1 VIAPENKMNS
11 IQPTTDAMNSIQP
24 TTNAMNIET
33 KPQREGGHISSS
45 SRSRRLATTIL
56 ALTILGPI
64 FAFAQIPP
72 RFYWKNLAGGNAV
85 PVIFQSLSGNANPMD
100 PADFLSGNA
109 AIDANVAMVGYAKM
123 LPLFDRTL
131 TLAVLETVGRVSGET
146 TIAGRS
152 YNQSANGFG
161 DPMLEVGYNL
171 IGPKAIKNIPDMLR
185 YEPKLS
191 LDLIVDVVFPIG
203 EYDSDQALNLGMN
216 RWYGRVGAPIVWQIG
231 PWVPGRRTTFEV
243 FPSVWF
249 YGDNDDFVGQ
259 TLSTD
264 PKFQLE
270 AHLTR
275 DFTEHFWG
283 SLDTTYMA
291 GGKSSLNGVA
301 GDSLNTLG
309 VGFTLGYQITD
320 NLSLTAGYMATVN
333 DSAPTDLKMDVF
345 RISLTY
351 GWHKLVQ
358 GMNRLKSEE

>member
-1 VIAPENKMNS
+1 MYTNS
-11 IQPTTDAMNSIQP
+11 AKSHRRDFQLPSAVP
-24 TTNAMNIET
+24 
-33 KPQREGGHISSS
+33 P
-45 SRSRRLATTIL
+45 RRLGTALVVLATFCPL
-56 ALTILGPI
+56 L
-64 FAFAQIPP
+64 AFAQIPP
-72 RFYWKNLAGGNAV
+72 RFYWKSLAGANAV

-100 PADFLSGNA
+100 PANVVSADASV
-109 AIDANVAMVGYAKM
+109 DANVALVGYAKL

-131 TLAVLETVGRVSGET
+131 TLAMLETVGRISGET
-146 TIAGRS
+146 TVAGRS
-152 YNQSANGFG
+152 YNESTTGFG

-203 EYDSDQALNLGMN
+203 EYDNEKALNIGQN

-249 YGDNDDFVGQ
+249 YSDNDDLVGQ

-275 DFTEHFWG
+275 DFTENFWG

-291 GGKSSLNGVA
+291 GGESTVGGVP
-301 GDSLNTLG
+301 GDPLNTLG
-309 VGFTLGYQITD
+309 VGFTLGYQIND

-333 DSAPTDLKMDVF
+333 DSEPTDLQMDGF

-358 GMNRLKSEE
+358 GMNRLKSE

>member
-1 VIAPENKMNS
+1 MIAPEHK
-11 IQPTTDAMNSIQP
+11 MNSIQP

-33 KPQREGGHISSS
+33 KPQREGGHIPSS

-64 FAFAQIPP
+64 VAFAQIPP
-72 RFYWKNLAGGNAV
+72 RFYWKSLAGGNAV
-85 PVIFQSLSGNANPMD
+85 PVIYQSLSGNANPLD
-100 PADFLSGNA
+100 PADLVSPDA
-109 AIDANVAMVGYAKM
+109 SVDANVAMVGYAKM

-131 TLAVLETVGRVSGET
+131 TLAVLEPVGRISGDF
-146 TIAGRS
+146 AGLS
-152 YNQSANGFG
+152 QSANGFG
-161 DPMLEVGYNL
+161 DPTLEVGYNL
-171 IGPKAIKNIPDMLR
+171 IGPKAIMNIPDMLR
-185 YEPKLS
+185 YEPKFS
-191 LDLIVDVVFPIG
+191 LDLIVDTVFPIG

-249 YGDNDDFVGQ
+249 FSDNDDFVGQ

-264 PKFQLE
+264 PKLQVE

-275 DFTEHFWG
+275 DFTETFWG
-283 SLDTTYMA
+283 SLDTTYLA

-301 GDSLNTLG
+301 GDSLNSLG
-309 VGFTLGYQITD
+309 VGFTLGYQIND

-333 DSAPTDLKMDVF
+333 DSESTDLKLDVF
-345 RISLTY
+345 RISITY

-358 GMNRLKSEE
+358 GMNRLKSGE